1 MSVKEYR
8 NIFIN
13 NSSSARKEKKDIKK
27 ENFVTNNQDIKD
39 SNSKKNDDRTKSNF
53 DESHKKSYLKD
64 FLEKFRK
71 EENKYKKK
79 SPSKESVARFKDI
92 HYEKTSKEDNISL
105 DKENIVKIK
114 ERNPKNVSNIK
125 KELSTLQST
134 IDNLEKKLCKIS

>member
-1 MSVKEYR
+1 VSVKEYR